1 MPKILTPAA
10 PGSKSAPLAFHPR
23 GPVHA
28 RLLALLPAA
37 IAINLVIGGLVNA
50 LGIPLYLDAIGT
62 ILATVLAGPVAGIL
76 VGVLGQLL
84 FGLLNG
90 YQWIPFGLIQVV
102 IALLAA
108 AAASRAGFATLG
120 RTVGWGLLTGL
131 LAGALSSV
139 ISYVLFK
146 GVTATGTTAV
156 VTLLTTLG
164 LPLPAAVTASSLG
177 LDLADKAVAFALV
190 GALLRSLPARLLGRY
205 PLAARAAG
213 R

>member
-1 MPKILTPAA
+1 M
-10 PGSKSAPLAFHPR
+10 
-23 GPVHA
+23 HA
-28 RLLALLPAA
+28 RQLALLPAA

-50 LGIPLYLDAIGT
+50 LGLPLYLDALGT
-62 ILATVLAGPVAGIL
+62 ILAAVLAGPVAGLL

-90 YQWIPFGLIQVV
+90 YQWIPFGLVQVI
-102 IALLAA
+102 IALMAA
-108 AAASRAGFATLG
+108 AAAARGGFRSLPLSL
-120 RTVGWGLLTGL
+120 GWGLATGL
-131 LAGALSSV
+131 LAGAASSV

-156 VTLLTTLG
+156 VTILTRLG
-164 LPLPAAVTASSLG
+164 LSLPVAVTASSLG

-190 GALLRSLPARLLGRY
+190 GALLRSLPGRMLGRY